1 MQDTSNKQFKKDVI
15 WNAISSTTN
24 GMVNMIISFFVI
36 NFVGSDVGGI
46 FGFGFSTLGQQIFI
60 LSYFGIRIFQ
70 IIDISYKYDFDTYKK
85 HRVVTFFLSLLFLL
99 GYMFVYLKLGIY
111 NAEKCFILILI
122 CLFKA
127 IEGVFDVYECELQRK
142 HKLYLACQFNFAR
155 VSLST
160 TVLLLALYMLR
171 SLDIRG
177 IVFALLSFI
186 AFQVIFGI
194 LFLNTKRNYFGQDN
208 AVVLSKETKDKMWS
222 LTKEVMPI
230 FLATFLDF
238 WTLSLSK
245 YALDI
250 YSTNHTTGMFTI
262 LFMPATLLYLCVSF
276 FLRPYLS
283 TLADY
288 EKNNDKEGFKKVSF
302 RIYAI
307 TLGVT
312 ILGFVS
318 VILIGKPVLSL
329 IDMFTGYKY
338 TESLPSSS
346 PLIMIIIFGG
356 FFYTLSNIRYS
367 ILAIRNKQK
376 PMLYCYVI
384 ILIIGIILAWQL
396 TSRFGMYGAASAF
409 ASTML
414 ILFALLCTIR

>member
-1 MQDTSNKQFKKDVI
+1 
-15 WNAISSTTN
+15 
-24 GMVNMIISFFVI
+24 
-36 NFVGSDVGGI
+36 
-46 FGFGFSTLGQQIFI
+46 
-60 LSYFGIRIFQ
+60 
-70 IIDISYKYDFDTYKK
+70 
-85 HRVVTFFLSLLFLL
+85 
-99 GYMFVYLKLGIY
+99 
-111 NAEKCFILILI
+111 
-122 CLFKA
+122 
-127 IEGVFDVYECELQRK
+127 
-142 HKLYLACQFNFAR
+142 
-155 VSLST
+155 
-160 TVLLLALYMLR
+160 
-171 SLDIRG
+171 
-177 IVFALLSFI
+177 
-186 AFQVIFGI
+186 
-194 LFLNTKRNYFGQDN
+194 
-208 AVVLSKETKDKMWS
+208 
-222 LTKEVMPI
+222 
-230 FLATFLDF
+230 
-238 WTLSLSK
+238 
-245 YALDI
+245 
-250 YSTNHTTGMFTI
+250 MFTI

-338 TESLPSSS
+338 TESLPNSS

-414 ILFALLCTIR
+414 ILFALLCAIR

>member
-99 GYMFVYLKLGIY
+99 GYMFVYLRLGIY

-177 IVFALLSFI
+177 IIFALLSFI
-186 AFQVIFGI
+186 AFQVIFGT

-288 EKNNDKEGFKKVSF
+288 EKNNDKEGFKKVSL

-338 TESLPSSS
+338 TDSLPNSS

-367 ILAIRNKQK
+367 ILAIKNKQR

-396 TSRFGMYGAASAF
+396 TSRFDMYGAASAF

>member
-177 IVFALLSFI
+177 IIFALLSFI